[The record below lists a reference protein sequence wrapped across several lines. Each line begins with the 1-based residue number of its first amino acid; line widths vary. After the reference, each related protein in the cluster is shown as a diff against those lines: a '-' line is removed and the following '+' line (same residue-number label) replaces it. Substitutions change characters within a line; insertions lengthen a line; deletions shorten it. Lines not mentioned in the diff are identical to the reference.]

1 MVVRVGDEGHH
12 TGRHRREP
20 QPHQQRCRQRSRR
33 AEPGR
38 AFDEGAEE
46 VADDDGLDAWVRG
59 DGLEAAADDVHEP
72 GFFQSVLEE
81 DGSRHDE
88 QQVHRLQD
96 AVDGVSRRVQGGD
109 LPDEV
114 HQQDGEQEGDAHRLG
129 GGDVAQDHQEE
140 GQQQRDGG

>member
-1 MVVRVGDEGHH
+1 MVVRVGVPAAAKG
-12 TGRHRREP
+12 TGVLLEMRDTTQAGTRREP

-46 VADDDGLDAWVRG
+46 VADDNGLDAWVRG

-114 HQQDGEQEGDAHRLG
+114 HQQDGEQEGDAH
-129 GGDVAQDHQEE
+129 
-140 GQQQRDGG
+140 